1 VGGIAVGRG
10 PGLFTGLRVGV
21 QAAKTLA
28 QVLRVPIVGLAS
40 LDVLAFA
47 LRHSRRWICS
57 VIDARRGEVFFCV
70 YRPVPGGVAR
80 VSEFAVGS
88 PGRLVAELEAMGH
101 EVLLVGDGALRYRRE
116 LEGLGS
122 SVDFASTDL
131 SFPHA
136 AALVELSVPRFM
148 REEFDRTADVVP
160 LYLRKSDAEI
170 AWDKRART
178 G

>member
-1 VGGIAVGRG
+1 M
-10 PGLFTGLRVGV
+10 FTGLRVGV

-80 VSEFAVGS
+80 ASEFAVGT
-88 PGRLVAELEAMGH
+88 PGRLVAEGQHGIVRAGADNANVTVAVHRHQAHAAVDRRRARGGARSFRSPPVLGAAHYVGTVLRPAMG
-101 EVLLVGDGALRYRRE
+101 VLTVRR
-116 LEGLGS
+116 
-122 SVDFASTDL
+122 
-131 SFPHA
+131 
-136 AALVELSVPRFM
+136 
-148 REEFDRTADVVP
+148 
-160 LYLRKSDAEI
+160 
-170 AWDKRART
+170 RAHP
-178 G
+178 